1 MKVAGG
7 DRVHSAYKRQ
17 SGIFVGALTPKLE
30 LSFDIGRGEAAYADR
45 TMDARTFD
53 RESYQ
58 AHLIKFFNDDKL
70 DFHIYHHEID
80 HIMDN
85 FSLTNG
91 VPKTGNKYQISNPN
105 RTNTGGRLEYQK
117 KFDLSKI
124 YFGGNYNLDKHKT
137 PNYTFKS
144 YGVFRK

>member
-1 MKVAGG
+1 M
-7 DRVHSAYKRQ
+7 Q
-17 SGIFVGALTPKLE
+17 
-30 LSFDIGRGEAAYADR
+30 IG
-45 TMDARTFD
+45 
-53 RESYQ
+53 Q
-58 AHLIKFFNDDKL
+58 L

-91 VPKTGNKYQISNPN
+91 MPKIGNKYQISNPN

-124 YFGGNYNLDKHKT
+124 YFGGNYNLDKHKSRAIANQNST
-137 PNYTFKS
+137 QEAERQLGFNHSNISKCCNKK
-144 YGVFRK
+144 YGSKTVGGLHFEWAE